1 MLTRVLEMKVL
12 SRRLCLMAAA
22 AILSACGTFSTGR
35 DDVVAT
41 EEPII
46 EQSPG
51 QTMVTK
57 SEHPKRTPP
66 GNGWSKKVTP
76 DIEIGTGDFVSADA
90 LKIDKTKISEGTV
103 TLNFDNADLKEVVAV
118 VLGETLGFSYVLD
131 PRIEGSV
138 TFRTSSPVSHQVA
151 LESLEIILRMN
162 NAALVPRG
170 DVFTIV
176 PANEASL
183 SALPPRLLKNGGDV
197 PAGYSIALIPLQ
209 HVGAAKI
216 QELIEPFLP
225 QGSIKRVDPERNLLL
240 VAGAGPDLANI
251 VQTVR
256 AFDVDWLKARS
267 VGIFPLQHTE
277 PGAIIRELSTI
288 LNTDESG
295 NGPVR
300 LMPIERQNAIL
311 AVANNQNILSH
322 VEKWVEK
329 LDLGTGDGE
338 RLYVYYVQNA
348 KAVDLAGVLGDLFGN
363 NRQASRQGRSEVAP
377 GRTPVKVDASGA
389 SEVRATDASSI
400 QLSGSNEIRFI
411 ADEATNALMIVATP
425 ADYRQIETAIKKI
438 DIERL
443 QVLIEATIAE
453 VTLGDEYK
461 FGLQWAFESGS
472 LGLNGGSSAGIYS
485 SGESNILGSTFPGFS
500 FTLSDATGAR
510 AILDAIATETQ
521 VDIISSPTLLVLDNQ
536 TASLQIGDEV
546 PITTLKRQDISD
558 PDAPILNSV
567 EFRDTGVILDVTP
580 NVSSS
585 GNVILEIA
593 QEVSNVSESVDSGIL
608 TPTISQRKVNTVVSV
623 RSGETI
629 VLGGLISNLKSRTKR
644 GVPVLSDIPILGAL
658 FGGREIKSTRKE
670 LILLLTPKVLYSAE
684 DARRATE
691 ELRATLETLKALE
704 GESDA
709 NLLIEMLAK

>member
-1 MLTRVLEMKVL
+1 MNVL
-12 SRRLCLMAAA
+12 SKRLRLLV
-22 AILSACGTFSTGR
+22 LSVALSSCGTLSGQPVDTPDPAGPFVDQGLDQTATGG
-35 DDVVAT
+35 T
-41 EEPII
+41 SKE
-46 EQSPG
+46 
-51 QTMVTK
+51 K
-57 SEHPKRTPP
+57 SSDRGPAK
-66 GNGWSKKVTP
+66 NAAP
-76 DIEIGTGDFVSADA
+76 DIEIGTGDFVSRNS
-90 LKIDKTKISEGTV
+90 LKTEGITIPEGTV

-118 VLGETLGFSYVLD
+118 VLGETLGLNYVLD
-131 PRIEGSV
+131 PRIAGTV
-138 TFRTSSPVSHQVA
+138 TFRTSSSVSHQVA

-162 NAALVPRG
+162 NAALVPTG

-176 PANEASL
+176 PSSEASL
-183 SALPPRLLKNGGDV
+183 SALPPRLLRDGGDV
-197 PAGYSIALIPLQ
+197 PTGYSIALIPLQ

-267 VGIFPLQHTE
+267 VGIFPLQHSA
-277 PGAIIRELSTI
+277 PAAIIRELSTI
-288 LNTDESG
+288 LNTDKSG

-311 AVANNQNILSH
+311 AVANNQDILLH
-322 VEKWVEK
+322 VERWIEK

-348 KAVDLAGVLGDLFGN
+348 KAVDLASVLGDLFGD
-363 NRQASRQGRSEVAP
+363 NRQASRQSKGEVAP
-377 GRTPVKVDASGA
+377 GRTPVKVDASGV
-389 SEVRATDASSI
+389 SEVSGADASSI
-400 QLSGSNEIRFI
+400 QFSGSSNVRFI
-411 ADEATNALMIVATP
+411 ADEATNALMIVAAP
-425 ADYRQIETAIKKI
+425 ADYRQIEAAIKKI
-438 DIERL
+438 DIEPL
-443 QVLIEATIAE
+443 QVLIKATIAE

-472 LGLNGGSSAGIYS
+472 FGLDGGFSEGILN
-485 SGESNILGSTFPGFS
+485 SGDRISLGSAFKGFS
-500 FTLSDATGAR
+500 FILSDASGAR
-510 AILDAIATETQ
+510 AVLDAIATETE
-521 VDIISSPTLLVLDNQ
+521 VNVISSPTLLVLDNQ
-536 TASLQIGDEV
+536 TANLQIGDEV
-546 PITTLKRQDISD
+546 PITTQQRQSIIDSE
-558 PDAPILNSV
+558 APIINSI
-567 EFRDTGVILDVTP
+567 EFRETGVILEVTP

-593 QEVSNVSESVDSGIL
+593 QEVSNVAESVDEGVL

-629 VLGGLISNLKSRTKR
+629 ILGGLISNLKSRSKS
-644 GVPVLSDIPILGAL
+644 GVPVLSDIPVLGSL
-658 FGGREIKSTRKE
+658 FGGRQIKSTRKE
-670 LILLLTPKVLYSAE
+670 LILLLTPTVLHSPE

-691 ELRATLETLKALE
+691 ELKAALEMLKALE
-704 GESDA
+704 GETDG